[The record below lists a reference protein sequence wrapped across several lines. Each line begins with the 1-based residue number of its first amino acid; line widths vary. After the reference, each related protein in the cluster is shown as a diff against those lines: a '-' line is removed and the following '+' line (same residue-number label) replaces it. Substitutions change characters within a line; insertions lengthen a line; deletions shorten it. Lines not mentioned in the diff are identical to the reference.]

1 MRNMNEKH
9 DWFQD
14 VSMLLVHHLLT
25 GRADHGL
32 QFHCRCLHSLS
43 HSDLNPRPRN
53 STINS
58 LSPETINLWLLDS
71 IDQFLFNAPA
81 QKRLG
86 WAWLHPSVTAE
97 TRSDRS
103 KWTQD
108 EWTAAKPSWFTD
120 HIPPKVTCLGMGQNQ
135 GSNGQFRY
143 ISNYFDHFL
152 FCFACTSMAMN
163 SGSPNFDDPKGLW
176 NLGPQI

>member
-1 MRNMNEKH
+1 
-9 DWFQD
+9 
-14 VSMLLVHHLLT
+14 MLLVHHLLT

-108 EWTAAKPSWFTD
+108 EWTAASRPVDSLITS
-120 HIPPKVTCLGMGQNQ
+120 VQLGDLPGY
-135 GSNGQFRY
+135 GSKSGKQWT
-143 ISNYFDHFL
+143 ISIIFFL
-152 FCFACTSMAMN
+152 FCMHFHGYEFGVPEFRWPKRAMKF
-163 SGSPNFDDPKGLW
+163 GSPNIPIQRYPKDT
-176 NLGPQI
+176 